1 MSRGYYRPAENGYI
15 EKTERR
21 LRSFYRLYQEAKS
34 LPIGTVLRMPHFD
47 GLDGGKSK
55 PVFYK
60 YTLVGHYGRFARFKY
75 RIRGTELYESF
86 LYWNIA
92 KAMKG
97 EYEDEEGK
105 QVSVCDPGIDDYGI

>member
-1 MSRGYYRPAENGYI
+1 MSRGYYQPVENGYI
-15 EKTERR
+15 EKIERTR
-21 LRSFYRLYQEAKS
+21 RSFYRLYQEAKA
-34 LPIGTVLRMPHFD
+34 LPIGAVLRMPHFD

-55 PVFYK
+55 YVFHK
-60 YTLVGHYGRFARFKY
+60 YTLINHYGSFARFKCT
-75 RIRGTELYESF
+75 IHGVDLYESF

-105 QVSVCDPGIDDYGI
+105 QVSVCDPGIGDYGI